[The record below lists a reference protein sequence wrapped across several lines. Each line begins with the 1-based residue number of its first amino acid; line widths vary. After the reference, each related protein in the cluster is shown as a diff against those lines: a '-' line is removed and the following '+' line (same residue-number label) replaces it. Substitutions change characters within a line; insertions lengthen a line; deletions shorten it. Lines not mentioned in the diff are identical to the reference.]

1 VIRFVYSKG
10 DVLVVKILV
19 TIDLKEKYLN
29 MIKDVGTD
37 IDICKA
43 LDLEKQVEELRDA
56 DIMIAGGE
64 SNQELLENA
73 NNLDWIQTWSAGVE
87 DFTKSGVLEILEE
100 KNIRVASMSGI
111 HGDPIAEHVM
121 GFIIN
126 FNRQL
131 YRFYDQQKEAKWEDL
146 KVIQSV
152 DKTMVIIGTGSIGQ
166 EIARRAKA
174 FKMKTIGVKRTI
186 KKQLDYF
193 DKLYS
198 NEELISAL
206 KQGDYLVVTVPLT
219 EETEG
224 MFAEKEFAAMK
235 KSAFFVNIAR
245 GNVVNESA
253 LINALKNG
261 EIAAAGLDVFEKE
274 PLPADSPL
282 YQLDNV
288 YITPHISGAHPE
300 YNRNATRIFIENL
313 KRYIAGEELINLV
326 DYGRGY

>member
-1 VIRFVYSKG
+1 MTLF
-10 DVLVVKILV
+10 
-19 TIDLKEKYLN
+19 
-29 MIKDVGTD
+29 IK
-37 IDICKA
+37 
-43 LDLEKQVEELRDA
+43 Q
-56 DIMIAGGE
+56 GG
-64 SNQELLENA
+64 
-73 NNLDWIQTWSAGVE
+73 
-87 DFTKSGVLEILEE
+87 TKSEALEILEE

-146 KVIQSV
+146 NVIQSV

-193 DKLYS
+193 DELYS
-198 NEELISAL
+198 NEDLILAL
-206 KQGDYLVVTVPLT
+206 KQGDYLAVTVPLT

-245 GNVVNESA
+245 GNVVNEKA
-253 LINALKNG
+253 MINALENG

-274 PLPADSPL
+274 PLPTDSPL

-300 YNRNATRIFIENL
+300 YNRNATKIFIKNL
-313 KRYIAGEELINLV
+313 RRHLAGEELINLV